1 MGCYF
6 KCINKG
12 KEIGAEEI
20 EKLLADLSPEQVKIV
35 FYQESKEYVKILNQT
50 DYNQRSK
57 LEESELKAIL
67 SEMKEEEIIE
77 FLKFEKNSL
86 MRWTSIS
93 IAWDIIGNRG
103 EISKDIA
110 EEFTE
115 IILSRLESYSWENS
129 GISIV
134 GKIKNI
140 LKKIFMGFGG
150 I

>member
-1 MGCYF
+1 MSEINE
-6 KCINKG
+6 KLKWDVISNVINKG

-20 EKLLADLSPEQVKIV
+20 EKLLADLSPEQVKIA

-50 DYNQRSK
+50 DYDQRSK

-86 MRWTSIS
+86 MRWTSIN

-129 GISIV
+129 G
-134 GKIKNI
+134 G
-140 LKKIFMGFGG
+140 
-150 I
+150 

>member
-20 EKLLADLSPEQVKIV
+20 EKLLADLSPEQVKIA

-50 DYNQRSK
+50 DYDQRSK

-86 MRWTSIS
+86 MRWTSIN
-93 IAWDIIGNRG
+93 IAWNIIGNRG

-129 GISIV
+129 G
-134 GKIKNI
+134 G
-140 LKKIFMGFGG
+140 
-150 I
+150 

>member
-20 EKLLADLSPEQVKIV
+20 EKLLADLSPEQVKIA

-50 DYNQRSK
+50 DYDQRSK

-86 MRWTSIS
+86 MRWTSIN

-115 IILSRLESYSWENS
+115 IILSRLESYSWGNS
-129 GISIV
+129 G
-134 GKIKNI
+134 G
-140 LKKIFMGFGG
+140 
-150 I
+150 

>member
-86 MRWTSIS
+86 MRWTSIN

-129 GISIV
+129 G
-134 GKIKNI
+134 G
-140 LKKIFMGFGG
+140 
-150 I
+150 

>member
-20 EKLLADLSPEQVKIV
+20 EKLLADLSPEQVKIA

-86 MRWTSIS
+86 MRWTSIN

-129 GISIV
+129 G
-134 GKIKNI
+134 G
-140 LKKIFMGFGG
+140 
-150 I
+150 

>member
-129 GISIV
+129 GD
-134 GKIKNI
+134 KHCWK
-140 LKKIFMGFGG
+140 
-150 I
+150 

>member
-20 EKLLADLSPEQVKIV
+20 EKLLADLSPEQVKIA

-50 DYNQRSK
+50 DYDQRSK

-86 MRWTSIS
+86 MRWTSIN

-129 GISIV
+129 G
-134 GKIKNI
+134 G
-140 LKKIFMGFGG
+140 
-150 I
+150 

>member
-129 GISIV
+129 GD
-134 GKIKNI
+134 KHCWKN
-140 LKKIFMGFGG
+140 
-150 I
+150 

>member
-20 EKLLADLSPEQVKIV
+20 EKLLADLSPEQVKIA

-50 DYNQRSK
+50 DYDQRSK

-77 FLKFEKNSL
+77 FLKFGKNSL
-86 MRWTSIS
+86 MRWTSIN

-129 GISIV
+129 G
-134 GKIKNI
+134 G
-140 LKKIFMGFGG
+140 
-150 I
+150 

>member
-1 MGCYF
+1 MYF

-86 MRWTSIS
+86 MRWTSIN

-129 GISIV
+129 GD
-134 GKIKNI
+134 KHC
-140 LKKIFMGFGG
+140 
-150 I
+150 

>member
-1 MGCYF
+1 MYF

-86 MRWTSIS
+86 MRWTSIN

-129 GISIV
+129 G
-134 GKIKNI
+134 G
-140 LKKIFMGFGG
+140 
-150 I
+150 

>member
-1 MGCYF
+1 
-6 KCINKG
+6 
-12 KEIGAEEI
+12 
-20 EKLLADLSPEQVKIV
+20 DLSPEQVKIV

-129 GISIV
+129 GD
-134 GKIKNI
+134 KHCWKN
-140 LKKIFMGFGG
+140 
-150 I
+150 

>member
-20 EKLLADLSPEQVKIV
+20 EKLLADLSPEQVKIA

-50 DYNQRSK
+50 DYDQRSK

-129 GISIV
+129 G
-134 GKIKNI
+134 G
-140 LKKIFMGFGG
+140 
-150 I
+150 

>member
-1 MGCYF
+1 
-6 KCINKG
+6 
-12 KEIGAEEI
+12 
-20 EKLLADLSPEQVKIV
+20 
-35 FYQESKEYVKILNQT
+35 
-50 DYNQRSK
+50 
-57 LEESELKAIL
+57 
-67 SEMKEEEIIE
+67 MKEEEIIE

-86 MRWTSIS
+86 MRWTSIN

-134 GKIKNI
+134 EKIKNI
-140 LKKIFMGFGG
+140 LKEDFYG
-150 I
+150 IWRNII

>member
-1 MGCYF
+1 MYF

-20 EKLLADLSPEQVKIV
+20 EKLLADLSPEQVKIA
-35 FYQESKEYVKILNQT
+35 FYQESKEYVKIQNQT
-50 DYNQRSK
+50 DYDQRSK

-86 MRWTSIS
+86 MRWTSIN
-93 IAWDIIGNRG
+93 IAWDIIENRG

-129 GISIV
+129 G
-134 GKIKNI
+134 G
-140 LKKIFMGFGG
+140 
-150 I
+150 

>member
-1 MGCYF
+1 
-6 KCINKG
+6 
-12 KEIGAEEI
+12 
-20 EKLLADLSPEQVKIV
+20 
-35 FYQESKEYVKILNQT
+35 
-50 DYNQRSK
+50 
-57 LEESELKAIL
+57 
-67 SEMKEEEIIE
+67 MKEEEIIE

-134 GKIKNI
+134 GKIKIYIKRRFLWDLAEYNI
-140 LKKIFMGFGG
+140 KILMTMTIIILVARIWSFCCNTQE
-150 I
+150 IYYL

>member
-20 EKLLADLSPEQVKIV
+20 EKLLADLSLEQVKIA

-50 DYNQRSK
+50 DYDQRSK

-86 MRWTSIS
+86 MRWTSIN

-129 GISIV
+129 G
-134 GKIKNI
+134 G
-140 LKKIFMGFGG
+140 
-150 I
+150 

>member
-129 GISIV
+129 GAIRT
-134 GKIKNI
+134 
-140 LKKIFMGFGG
+140 
-150 I
+150 

>member
-1 MGCYF
+1 MYF

-20 EKLLADLSPEQVKIV
+20 EKLLADLSPEQVKIA

-50 DYNQRSK
+50 DYDQRSK

-67 SEMKEEEIIE
+67 SEMKEEKIIE

-86 MRWTSIS
+86 MRWTSIN

-129 GISIV
+129 G
-134 GKIKNI
+134 G
-140 LKKIFMGFGG
+140 
-150 I
+150 

>member
-35 FYQESKEYVKILNQT
+35 FYRESKEYVKILNQT

-129 GISIV
+129 GD
-134 GKIKNI
+134 KHCWKN
-140 LKKIFMGFGG
+140 
-150 I
+150 

>member
-103 EISKDIA
+103 EISNDIA

-115 IILSRLESYSWENS
+115 IILSRLE
-129 GISIV
+129 
-134 GKIKNI
+134 
-140 LKKIFMGFGG
+140 
-150 I
+150 

>member
-1 MGCYF
+1 M
-6 KCINKG
+6 NKG

-20 EKLLADLSPEQVKIV
+20 EKLLADLSPEQVKIA

-50 DYNQRSK
+50 DYDQRSK

-67 SEMKEEEIIE
+67 SEMKEEKIIE

-86 MRWTSIS
+86 MRWTSIN

-129 GISIV
+129 G
-134 GKIKNI
+134 G
-140 LKKIFMGFGG
+140 
-150 I
+150 

>member
-20 EKLLADLSPEQVKIV
+20 EKLLADLSPEQVKIA

-50 DYNQRSK
+50 DYDQRSK
-57 LEESELKAIL
+57 LEESELKVIL

-86 MRWTSIS
+86 MRWTSIN

-129 GISIV
+129 G
-134 GKIKNI
+134 G
-140 LKKIFMGFGG
+140 
-150 I
+150 

>member
-20 EKLLADLSPEQVKIV
+20 EKLLADLSPEQVKIA

-50 DYNQRSK
+50 DYDQRSK

-86 MRWTSIS
+86 MRWTSIN

-129 GISIV
+129 GAIRT
-134 GKIKNI
+134 
-140 LKKIFMGFGG
+140 
-150 I
+150 

>member
-67 SEMKEEEIIE
+67 SEMKEEERIE

-103 EISKDIA
+103 EILR
-110 EEFTE
+110 T
-115 IILSRLESYSWENS
+115 LL
-129 GISIV
+129 
-134 GKIKNI
+134 KNL
-140 LKKIFMGFGG
+140 LKLF
-150 I
+150 

>member
-1 MGCYF
+1 MYF

-20 EKLLADLSPEQVKIV
+20 ENLLADLSPEQVKIA
-35 FYQESKEYVKILNQT
+35 FYQESKEYVKIQNQT
-50 DYNQRSK
+50 DYDQRSK

-86 MRWTSIS
+86 MRWTSIN
-93 IAWDIIGNRG
+93 IAWDIIENRG

-110 EEFTE
+110 EE
-115 IILSRLESYSWENS
+115 I
-129 GISIV
+129 
-134 GKIKNI
+134 
-140 LKKIFMGFGG
+140 
-150 I
+150 

>member
-1 MGCYF
+1 CYF

-129 GISIV
+129 GD
-134 GKIKNI
+134 KHCWKN
-140 LKKIFMGFGG
+140 
-150 I
+150 